1 MINEHLTVCVDGE
14 TLESGEGREN
24 SQGTFIHNKLHLLP
38 AADPKLLGS
47 RWETTSVE
55 AFVGFLYLWK
65 EKPPGDLG
73 TRLPN

>member
-1 MINEHLTVCVDGE
+1 MNIDTSQLNVRCK
-14 TLESGEGREN
+14 EGREN
-24 SQGTFIHNKLHLLP
+24 LGYTFIHNKLHRLP

-47 RWETTSVE
+47 GWETTSVE